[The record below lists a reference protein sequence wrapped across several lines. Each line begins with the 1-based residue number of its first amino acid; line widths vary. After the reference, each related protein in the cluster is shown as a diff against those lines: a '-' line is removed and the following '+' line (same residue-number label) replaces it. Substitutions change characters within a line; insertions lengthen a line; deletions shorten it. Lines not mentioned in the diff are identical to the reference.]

1 MTRQSQESFS
11 SPGSGRSAPTR
22 SIGVLAVIA
31 AAALFGTSAASVTLL
46 GPDATAP
53 AIAAGRLVVGSLGLV
68 AIVVITAAG
77 RRALV
82 RLWRRPLLWLMGLAV
97 ASYQSLFFFGVA
109 RTGVAV
115 GTLASLALAPFLA
128 GMLGWLLREG
138 APGVVWAVSTVL
150 AVVGMA
156 LLTLGDGQIRD
167 LLGILAAM
175 GAGASYAV
183 YTVLGVRL
191 TRDGESATNVLAAS
205 FSLAALVTIPVFIA
219 AGAWWWNP
227 QGIAVLLWLGLATT
241 TVAYLL
247 FGVGLRTL
255 QPGHI
260 ATLNLAEPVVATLL
274 GVVILGEVLGAR
286 GWIGCALIVVALGI
300 LGVSDRGGRPPTAA
314 DPLRQRPDEAVS
326 A

>member
-1 MTRQSQESFS
+1 MGR
-11 SPGSGRSAPTR
+11 GSTSVMPAAAPTR
-22 SIGVLAVIA
+22 SIGVLSVIA
-31 AAALFGTSAASVTLL
+31 AAALFGTSAASVTLVD
-46 GPDATAP
+46 PAASAP
-53 AIAAGRLVVGSLGLV
+53 TIAAGRLIVGALGLV
-68 AIVVITAAG
+68 VVVVITGPG
-77 RRALV
+77 RRALL

-128 GMLGWLLREG
+128 GMLGWWLREG
-138 APGVVWAVSTVL
+138 APGVVWSVSTVL

-156 LLTLGDGQIRD
+156 LLTLGDGQARD

-191 TRDGESATNVLAAS
+191 TRGGESATNVLAAS

-219 AGAWWWNP
+219 AGTWWWNP
-227 QGIAVLLWLGLATT
+227 QGVALLLWLGLATT
-241 TVAYLL
+241 TLAYLL

-274 GVVILGEVLGAR
+274 GVVILGEILGTR

-300 LGVSDRGGRPPTAA
+300 LGVSDRGGRGGSRRNDTPVS
-314 DPLRQRPDEAVS
+314 DQRPDEAVP

>member
-1 MTRQSQESFS
+1 MALLT
-11 SPGSGRSAPTR
+11 PTR
-22 SIGVLAVIA
+22 SIGVLSVIA
-31 AAALFGTSAASVTLL
+31 AAALFGTSAASVDLVN
-46 GPDATAP
+46 PAATAP
-53 AIAAGRLVVGSLGLV
+53 TIAAGRLIVGALGLV
-68 AIVVITAAG
+68 VIVVITGPG
-77 RRALV
+77 RRALA

-128 GMLGWLLREG
+128 GLLGWWLREG
-138 APGVVWAVSTVL
+138 APGVIWAVSTVL
-150 AVVGMA
+150 AVLGMA
-156 LLTLGDGQIRD
+156 LLTLGDGQARD

-205 FSLAALVTIPVFIA
+205 FSLAALVTIPVFLA
-219 AGAWWWNP
+219 AGVWWWNP
-227 QGIAVLLWLGLATT
+227 QDVALLLWLGLAATT
-241 TVAYLL
+241 LAYLL
-247 FGVGLRTL
+247 FGIGLRTL

-260 ATLNLAEPVVATLL
+260 ATLNLAEPVVATVL
-274 GVVILGEVLGAR
+274 GVLILGEVLGSR
-286 GWIGCALIVVALGI
+286 GWLGCALIVVALGI
-300 LGVSDRGGRPPTAA
+300 LGFSDRGGGDEDTDRSR
-314 DPLRQRPDEAVS
+314 DKRPDEAVS

>member
-1 MTRQSQESFS
+1 MTNV
-11 SPGSGRSAPTR
+11 APTR
-22 SIGVLAVIA
+22 SIGVLAVIG
-31 AAALFGTSAASVTLL
+31 AAALFGTSAASVNLL
-46 GPDATAP
+46 DPAATAP
-53 AIAAGRLVVGSLGLV
+53 AIAAGRLIVGALGLV
-68 AIVVITAAG
+68 AIVVITGPG

-82 RLWRRPLLWLMGLAV
+82 RLWQRPLLWLMGLAV

-128 GMLGWLLREG
+128 GMLGWWLREG

-156 LLTLGDGQIRD
+156 LLTLGDGQARD
-167 LLGILAAM
+167 VVGIVAAM

-205 FSLAALVTIPVFIA
+205 FSLAALVTIPVFIG
-219 AGAWWWNP
+219 AGIWWWNP
-227 QGIAVLLWLGLATT
+227 QGIALLLWLGLATT
-241 TVAYLL
+241 TLAYLL
-247 FGVGLRTL
+247 FGIGLRTL

-274 GVVILGEVLGAR
+274 GVVILDEVLGVR
-286 GWIGCALIVVALGI
+286 GWIGCVLIVIALGI
-300 LGVSDRGGRPPTAA
+300 LGVADRGRRA
-314 DPLRQRPDEAVS
+314 DAIERSRNQRPDEAVP

>member
-1 MTRQSQESFS
+1 MNSTSMTPTPMEPKLLST
-11 SPGSGRSAPTR
+11 PSA
-22 SIGVLAVIA
+22 SKGILAVLAA
-31 AAALFGTSAASVTLL
+31 ATLFGTSAAAVTLV
-46 GPDATAP
+46 GPSATAP
-53 AIAAGRLVVGSLGLV
+53 AIAATRLVVGALGLV
-68 AIVVITAAG
+68 VIVAITLAG
-77 RRALV
+77 RQALI

-97 ASYQSLFFFGVA
+97 AAYQSLFFFGVA

-128 GMLGWLLREG
+128 GLLGWWLREG

-150 AVVGMA
+150 AVFGMA
-156 LLTLGDGQIRD
+156 LLTLGDGQSRD

-175 GAGASYAV
+175 GAGASYAI

-191 TRDGESATNVLAAS
+191 ARGGESATNVLAAS
-205 FSLAALVTIPVFIA
+205 FSLAALVTIPLFIA
-219 AGAWWWNP
+219 AGAWWWSP
-227 QGIAVLLWLGLATT
+227 QGVALVLWLGLATT
-241 TVAYLL
+241 TLAYVL

-274 GVVILGEVLGAR
+274 GVAILGEVLGVR
-286 GWIGCALIVVALGI
+286 GWIGCVLIVVALGI
-300 LGVSDRGGRPPTAA
+300 LGLSDRARRGAPGHPEP
-314 DPLRQRPDEAVS
+314 RPDEAVP

>member
-1 MTRQSQESFS
+1 MALLT
-11 SPGSGRSAPTR
+11 PTR
-22 SIGVLAVIA
+22 SIGVLSVIA
-31 AAALFGTSAASVTLL
+31 AAALFGTSAASVDLVN
-46 GPDATAP
+46 PAATAP
-53 AIAAGRLVVGSLGLV
+53 TIAAGRLIVGALGLV
-68 AIVVITAAG
+68 VIVVITGPG
-77 RRALV
+77 RRALA

-128 GMLGWLLREG
+128 GLLGWWLREG
-138 APGVVWAVSTVL
+138 APGVIWAVSTVL
-150 AVVGMA
+150 AVLGMA
-156 LLTLGDGQIRD
+156 LLTLGDGQARD

-205 FSLAALVTIPVFIA
+205 FSLAALVTIPVFLA
-219 AGAWWWNP
+219 AGVWWWNP
-227 QGIAVLLWLGLATT
+227 QDVALLLWLGLAATT
-241 TVAYLL
+241 LAYLL
-247 FGVGLRTL
+247 FGIGLRTL

-260 ATLNLAEPVVATLL
+260 ATLNLAEPVVATVL
-274 GVVILGEVLGAR
+274 GVLILGEVLGSR
-286 GWIGCALIVVALGI
+286 GWLGCALIVVALGI
-300 LGVSDRGGRPPTAA
+300 LGFSDRGGGDEDTDRS
-314 DPLRQRPDEAVS
+314 RHKRPDEAVS

>member
-1 MTRQSQESFS
+1 MALLT
-11 SPGSGRSAPTR
+11 PTR
-22 SIGVLAVIA
+22 SIGVLSVIA
-31 AAALFGTSAASVTLL
+31 AAALFGTSAASVDLVN
-46 GPDATAP
+46 PAATAP
-53 AIAAGRLVVGSLGLV
+53 TIAAGRLIVGALGLV
-68 AIVVITAAG
+68 VIVVITGPG

-128 GMLGWLLREG
+128 GLLGWWLREG
-138 APGVVWAVSTVL
+138 APGVIWAVSTVL

-156 LLTLGDGQIRD
+156 LLTVGDGQTRD

-191 TRDGESATNVLAAS
+191 TRGGESATNVLAAS
-205 FSLAALVTIPVFIA
+205 FSLAALVTIPVFLA
-219 AGAWWWNP
+219 AGVWWWNP
-227 QGIAVLLWLGLATT
+227 QDVALMLWLGLAATT
-241 TVAYLL
+241 LAYLL
-247 FGVGLRTL
+247 FGIGLRTL

-260 ATLNLAEPVVATLL
+260 ATLNLAEPVVATFL
-274 GVVILGEVLGAR
+274 GVLILGEVLGSR
-286 GWIGCALIVVALGI
+286 GWLGCALIVVALGV
-300 LGVSDRGGRPPTAA
+300 LGFSDRGGGDENA
-314 DPLRQRPDEAVS
+314 DRSPDRRPDEAVP

>member
-1 MTRQSQESFS
+1 MSV
-11 SPGSGRSAPTR
+11 TR
-22 SIGVLAVIA
+22 STGVLAVLA
-31 AAALFGTSAASVTLL
+31 AAALFGTSAAAVSLV

-53 AIAAGRLVVGSLGLV
+53 AIAAARLIVGALGLV
-68 AIVVITAAG
+68 VVVAITRIG
-77 RRALV
+77 RRALL
-82 RLWRRPLLWLMGLAV
+82 RLWQRPLLWLMGLSV
-97 ASYQSLFFFGVA
+97 AGYQSLFFLGVS

-138 APGVVWAVSTVL
+138 APGFVWAVSTVL
-150 AVVGMA
+150 AVGGMA
-156 LLTLGDGQIRD
+156 LLTMGDGGSRD

-191 TRDGESATNVLAAS
+191 TRSGESSSHVLGAS
-205 FSLAALVTIPVFIA
+205 FALAALITIPFMVM

-227 QGIAVLLWLGLATT
+227 GGVVLLLWLGLAATT
-241 TVAYLL
+241 LAYLL
-247 FGVGLRTL
+247 FGIGLRTL

-274 GVVILGEVLGAR
+274 GVLLLSETLGWR
-286 GWIGCALIVVALGI
+286 GWVGCVLIIVALGI
-300 LGVSDRGGRPPTAA
+300 LGLSDRGSRGETPRPTNEPVAA
-314 DPLRQRPDEAVS
+314 
-326 A
+326 

>member
-1 MTRQSQESFS
+1 MSV
-11 SPGSGRSAPTR
+11 TR
-22 SIGVLAVIA
+22 STGVLAVLA
-31 AAALFGTSAASVTLL
+31 AAALFGTSAAAVSLV

-53 AIAAGRLVVGSLGLV
+53 AIAAARLIVGALGLV
-68 AIVVITAAG
+68 VVVAITRIG
-77 RRALV
+77 RRALL
-82 RLWRRPLLWLMGLAV
+82 RLWQRPLLWLMGLSV
-97 ASYQSLFFFGVA
+97 AGYQSLFFLGVS

-138 APGVVWAVSTVL
+138 APGFVWAVSTVL
-150 AVVGMA
+150 AVGGMA
-156 LLTLGDGQIRD
+156 LLTMGDGGSRD

-191 TRDGESATNVLAAS
+191 TRSGESSSHVLGAS
-205 FSLAALVTIPVFIA
+205 FALAALITIPFFVM

-227 QGIAVLLWLGLATT
+227 GGVVLLLWLGLAATT
-241 TVAYLL
+241 LAYLL
-247 FGVGLRTL
+247 FGIGLRTL

-274 GVVILGEVLGAR
+274 GVLLLSETLGWR
-286 GWIGCALIVVALGI
+286 GWVGCVLIIVALGI
-300 LGVSDRGGRPPTAA
+300 LGLSDRGSRGETPRPTNEPVAA
-314 DPLRQRPDEAVS
+314 
-326 A
+326 